1 MIPFRQEPMRP
12 RPDVSVFKISLS
24 LSNYEGSTGD
34 IESNRLIHKKV
45 SLQVVGQGNGVSFF
59 NSDTTGSV

>member
-12 RPDVSVFKISLS
+12 RLDVSVSKISLS
-24 LSNYEGSTGD
+24 LSNYEGSTGG
-34 IESNRLIHKKV
+34 IEGNLLIHKKV
-45 SLQVVGQGNGVSFF
+45 SLQVVGQGNGASFF